1 MDEMYCSKCG
11 DLLIYKCEHL
21 STTSNKYIVEPCKNC
36 TNCFIHVKDRLP
48 KEYEIVIVRFDI
60 EPFFGTGYV
69 SSDGN
74 WCTDD
79 SRLDNHVINWAD
91 IPPIGRKYD

>member
-36 TNCFIHVKDRLP
+36 TDDLLKLIENKNIEIKAL
-48 KEYEIVIVRFDI
+48 KEKLNEADNDYDIVW
-60 EPFFGTGYV
+60 
-69 SSDGN
+69 N
-74 WCTDD
+74 LWNDD
-79 SRLDNHVINWAD
+79 
-91 IPPIGRKYD
+91 